1 MSRWSDLFGSLARLK
16 GGQGNMETN
25 EPEYKSNS
33 GDVKMVCFIFTREM
47 FGVVPRE
54 M

>member
-1 MSRWSDLFGSLARLK
+1 
-16 GGQGNMETN
+16 METN